1 MIPKEKLLIII
12 IIVIV
17 AVLAG
22 LVYWVWVR
30 NIPPV
35 PAPANLPENADQ
47 PREASSEI
55 TPGAT
60 EAPPADSSSVTTYNT
75 PHFDAPLAYRNP
87 YRAGGTNLV
96 CDNGIWRVRATSG
109 GILWFDFYH
118 AREKRW
124 YLNKNDL
131 DFITVNKAGEMSNSE
146 LDAVPIK
153 TELVASNS
161 DSLQMNYEYDFT
173 NGVKIRVELTLNKG
187 DPLLHF
193 KFYSQSGTAKIQ
205 TFIATL
211 TDGQSEAVQ
220 ELSFDQTVVRASSY
234 QSPLPGKSLE
244 LQKME
249 YYPDLTNLE
258 FHFHGP
264 TSEKKDPNN
273 PWWMGRYLG
282 LQQYLKIDRPLRQI
296 FGDRLGVE
304 IRDVPWQPDWKL
316 PAIRPWIEGIWLERN
331 DKFIEGD
338 SLTYGITNY
347 GDYQ

>member
-1 MIPKEKLLIII
+1 MMARSKLLITI

-17 AVLAG
+17 AALAG
-22 LVYWVWVR
+22 MVYWVWSR
-30 NIPPV
+30 NIQPV
-35 PAPANLPENADQ
+35 PAPASLSENEEQ
-47 PREASSEI
+47 PPEASPEI
-55 TPGAT
+55 TPGT
-60 EAPPADSSSVTTYNT
+60 SVAPPADSSAVTTYDT
-75 PHFDAPLAYRNP
+75 PHFDAPQAYRNP
-87 YRAGGTNLV
+87 YEAGAANLV

-109 GILWFDFYH
+109 GIMWFDFYH
-118 AREKRW
+118 AREKKW

-131 DFITVNKAGEMSNSE
+131 DFITVNKAGKMSNSE

-153 TELVASNS
+153 TELVSSNS
-161 DSLQMNYEYDFT
+161 DSLKINYEYDFT
-173 NGVKIRVELTLNKG
+173 NGVEIRVELTLNTS

-193 KFYSQSGTAKIQ
+193 KFYSQPGTAKIQ

-220 ELSFDQTVVRASSY
+220 ELSFDQTVLRAASY
-234 QSPLPGKSLE
+234 SSPLPGKALE

-249 YYPDLTNLE
+249 YYPDLANLE

-264 TSEKKDPNN
+264 TSTAKDPNN
-273 PWWMGRYLG
+273 PWWMGRYLS
-282 LQQYLKIDRPLRQI
+282 LRQYLKIDRPLRKI

-316 PAIRPWIEGIWLERN
+316 PAVRPWIEGIWLERH

-338 SLTYGITNY
+338 SLTYGIMNY

>member
-1 MIPKEKLLIII
+1 MMAKSKLLIII
-12 IIVIV
+12 IIV

-22 LVYWVWVR
+22 AVYWVCVR
-30 NIPPV
+30 NSPPS
-35 PAPANLPENADQ
+35 PAPSGVPINEEPSPAASPE
-47 PREASSEI
+47 
-55 TPGAT
+55 TPPGT
-60 EAPPADSSSVTTYNT
+60 SVAPPADSSAVTTYNT
-75 PHFDAPLAYRNP
+75 PHFDAPQAYRNP
-87 YRAGGTNLV
+87 YEAGAANLV

-109 GILWFDFYH
+109 GIMWFDFYH
-118 AREKRW
+118 AREKKW

-131 DFITVNKAGEMSNSE
+131 DFITVNKAGQMSNSE

-153 TELVASNS
+153 TELVSSNP
-161 DSLQMNYEYDFT
+161 DSLQMNYEYDYA
-173 NGVKIRVELTLNKG
+173 NGVKIRVELTLNKD

-193 KFYSQSGTAKIQ
+193 QFYSQPGTAKIQ

-220 ELSFDQTVVRASSY
+220 ELSFDQTVVRAPSY

-249 YYPDLTNLE
+249 YYTDPANLE
-258 FHFHGP
+258 FNFHGP

-282 LQQYLKIDRPLRQI
+282 LRQYLKIDRPLRQI

-304 IRDVPWQPDWKL
+304 IRDVPWQPNWKL
-316 PAIRPWIEGIWLERN
+316 PAVRPWIEGIWLERH